1 VLRIAMM
8 LLVAAMSTTHV
19 RGEPAQGEY
28 RTSMGPLNF
37 SCGKWTNTPK
47 RSTEHEVLKSWVL
60 GYLSGV
66 NFENA
71 DGDFL
76 RGRDIDGVTAW
87 IVSIRREPRMACSG
101 GLAAAFLEFLSGP
114 ARAQVVAADLA

>member
-87 IVSIRREPRMACSG
+87 IDNYCRSNPLHPITRALYALTKELQSG
-101 GLAAAFLEFLSGP
+101 
-114 ARAQVVAADLA
+114 R